1 MALALAHSTPLAA
14 CPYAKLQL
22 PEKSRTRENRSAK
35 HEAAAAQRP
44 PRAEREGG
52 GGTCDLWAGSASAI
66 SFFSFSLTVPA
77 GGRRRRRRRRTRQ
90 ASFLAS
96 PQSQSHSISGTE
108 RPRSQIAAGRPGRRG
123 THRIRGW
130 SPRRS
135 CPASPAAAAAAAAGA
150 SNSPSCTQRPGSRC
164 DLAKQGKRRRRQRR
178 NNTRAGKERGL
189 TGIPK

>member
-1 MALALAHSTPLAA
+1 MKP
-14 CPYAKLQL
+14 PQ
-22 PEKSRTRENRSAK
+22 RSALL
-35 HEAAAAQRP
+35 
-44 PRAEREGG
+44 ERSEKGG
-52 GGTCDLWAGSASAI
+52 GGTCDLRSGSASAI

-135 CPASPAAAAAAAAGA
+135 CPASPAAAAAAAAGP

-178 NNTRAGKERGL
+178 KGLDRNPEVNGGGKQRWQAD
-189 TGIPK
+189 K